1 MIVILVVGCD
11 KTASR
16 RRPIGAHGVEAVAD
30 EVAVLGHIGQRH
42 ARSVLELGEVS
53 KGVGKGTGSDAVHEG
68 IIVGRRVG
76 EVPGSRSGVT

>member
-1 MIVILVVGCD
+1 MIVSLVVGCD

-53 KGVGKGTGSDAVHEG
+53 KGVGKGTGSGAVHEG

-76 EVPGSRSGVT
+76 EVPGGRSGVT